1 MQHRIQ
7 LQVAPPELADSNI
20 QYVQLDADKNNHYTW
35 KIYDRIWRVI
45 EEYNQPLST
54 IIPQILTQTPSEPDT
69 SSINTPKLYI
79 VPHLPD
85 ATPIHLF
92 SNKPTKNPHHH
103 PINIGIIQARK
114 NNNDTKIT
122 LQINEYNHNMPVY
135 DLSSIYHYPPNDAAT
150 YLCHHIP
157 MEHII
162 HETTTRFTQATLYPS
177 MLYHH
182 HPALHQDPLRI
193 ETTLANNK
201 GLLWTDIEPHSSKL
215 IPQNIDYAYI
225 SLKGNTIQ
233 DRYTFDPNT
242 PYHDIE
248 DIWKEKLINHYFSH
262 HTIQQYSQH
271 TQMQLR
277 RIFAEH
283 INDIARDIY
292 DSAIDHRAARLQ
304 TILLDFPR
312 IIPNPKETT

>member
-54 IIPQILTQTPSEPDT
+54 IIPQIFTQASNEPDI
-69 SSINTPKLYI
+69 SSINTPKLRI
-79 VPHLPD
+79 IPHLPN
-85 ATPIHLF
+85 ANPIHLF
-92 SNKPTKNPHHH
+92 GNKPTKSPHHH
-103 PINIGIIQARK
+103 PINIGIVHARK
-114 NNNDTKIT
+114 NNSDTKIT
-122 LQINEYNHNMPVY
+122 LQFSENNNAPVY
-135 DLSSIYHYPPNDAAT
+135 DLSAIYHYLPNDAAR
-150 YLCHHIP
+150 YICNHIP

-162 HETTTRFTQATLYPS
+162 HETTTRFTHAILHPAI
-177 MLYHH
+177 LYHH
-182 HPALHQDPLRI
+182 HPALRQNPLRI
-193 ETTLANNK
+193 ETTLVNEKGLFSTNIDQDNNK
-201 GLLWTDIEPHSSKL
+201 IS
-215 IPQNIDYAYI
+215 PQDIDYTYI
-225 SLKGNTIQ
+225 SLKGNTVQ

-242 PYHDIE
+242 SYHDME
-248 DIWKEKLINHYFSH
+248 DVWKEKLIAHYFSH
-262 HTIQQYSQH
+262 HEIQQYSQH
-271 TQMQLR
+271 TQIQLR

-283 INDIARDIY
+283 IDVIARDIY
-292 DSAIDHRAARLQ
+292 DSAMAHRNARLQ